1 MEDIG
6 HRCAGRRRGPVPKT
20 HDATGR
26 TLKCSGNILAA
37 PPQTTTRA
45 YRRRNKIAG
54 QFAPRLIEMLE
65 APAYRIM
72 SLSAHRLLDRLEIE
86 YGHHAGRDNGKLP
99 VTYDDFVDYGIERH
113 SIAPAMREVEA
124 LGFAQ
129 VTDRGRAGNA
139 EYRTPNKFRLTY
151 RPTDDRGATD
161 EWRAIKT
168 IEEAKA
174 IAQAARKLVRRDRP
188 QTKGVPE
195 KQNPMGAF
203 PRFSGGNP
211 HRKLQS
217 PVGETPTTVIVGKPP
232 LLSISTQGVDE
243 ASQCQAAHPARNGA
257 RR

>member
-1 MEDIG
+1 M
-6 HRCAGRRRGPVPKT
+6 PKT

-26 TLKCSGNILAA
+26 SLKRSGSILAA
-37 PPQTTTRA
+37 PPQTNTRA
-45 YRRRNKIAG
+45 YRRRNRIAG

-65 APAYRIM
+65 GPAYRVM

-99 VTYDDFVDYGIERH
+99 VTYDDFVKYGIERH

-139 EYRTPNKFRLTY
+139 EYRTANKFRLTY
-151 RPTDDRGATD
+151 RPTDERGATD
-161 EWRAIKT
+161 EWRT
-168 IEEAKA
+168 IETVEEAKA
-174 IAQAARKLVRRDRP
+174 IAQAARKPVRRVRS
-188 QTKGVPE
+188 QTKGVSE
-195 KQNPMGAF
+195 KQNPVESF
-203 PRFSGGNP
+203 PHFSAANP
-211 HRKLQS
+211 HRKSQI

-232 LLSISTQGVDE
+232 LLSISALGGDE
-243 ASQCQAAHPARNGA
+243 PSQCQAAHPARNGA